1 MVGSFTSE
9 RKAAAGKRFRDH
21 ITANPTWGT
30 KGGNVLTHK
39 IDGMTMSQLDEE
51 GEFGQK
57 NLNALINKLSQEVYN
72 RPKSADEIRREREAA
87 ADLARRDAE
96 RKQFDQWKLSQ
107 TQPTQSVA
115 PVQVTP
121 QDIASYNIDASGR
134 THGKPLEAVRSIEA
148 AKAGTEAIAA
158 SVPTATITDDAG
170 EIISRPVVQTDTGP
184 TTSQS
189 ATDITD
195 ADGNVIQA
203 GNPLMKAQFEA
214 LLQRMTDERQAE
226 ERFAQTQNAR
236 QDQIRQDQI
245 RQQEITLANAE
256 RAGREAFAGTQGPRF
271 IAPHIEGNDPV
282 QAATRRAL
290 MSQLS
295 GNKFQAMEAQ
305 RIQAL
310 EDDAEKSREA
320 LLGRL
325 SDYGVLTRSGRTID
339 RLGEFEGQV
348 LRGRGDVRSQM
359 EQLRSQQLA
368 NAIEQGRGFREFE
381 VGADLSR
388 AEMINQALAKGSDI
402 DFRRYELQQDVANQA
417 MSRQLALLD
426 PTGREQFQ
434 QQIRGQ
440 LSEEQLKRTGMDLT
454 RQQYETSKEQF
465 EADRALREGE
475 LTGRFGDDDTLAA
488 ARFGEESRQFN
499 LNRMRDAERLRLE
512 TRGMGLEEARLE
524 GTLGLEQMR
533 LQEEMRVGDLERM
546 MQRSQ
551 FEQDRQLREG
561 ALTGQYGTA
570 TSLAGQEMAMRRQAQ
585 EAELFGYVE
594 TDTDDPLVQA
604 GLAPSG
610 KRLTRSEKEAE
621 FEREMMREELGLRRG
636 ELTGQYGTEDTLGSQ
651 EMALRRAELTGRMGE
666 GADAQQTMAAQ
677 QWADEQALR
686 AGELT
691 GRYDEQDTLAAQRLK
706 DEKEFRGREISIG
719 ESAEERASSAL
730 TQEMALRRAA
740 QTGFDEF
747 GQRTME
753 SQRLHQES
761 EIARM
766 AREQRATEWGG
777 ELGLRTKEQEE
788 AQAQRIWANTQ
799 ERERRVQEAGQFES
813 EMGLRR
819 QEQQISRE
827 GQAQASRYEMARMNE
842 ATMQRNLDA
851 ELGRGQLKLGQSAEE
866 RAANQLTQE
875 MALRRA
881 EQTGWQEGAW
891 TKNYLG
897 KPVQGEGR
905 RTLAGQRLHQE
916 AAIAQQERN
925 IRERQWT
932 QDLGLRQQ
940 AETRQDRALTEQT
953 GQMAWENRLR
963 QDEALRRREFEIARS
978 NEAAM
983 VRAQQ
988 DTQFGKELGLRQQEQ
1003 QISREGAAQASRY
1016 EMARANEARL
1026 AREQAGTEF
1035 GSRMERTDR
1044 EIQLAENQQQADI
1057 RNQSLA
1063 MMQALTSATE
1073 GKLTP
1078 EARRRQAGLQA
1089 ELMAD
1094 SMRKSG
1100 QFSDEQIDEFVQNIV
1115 EGGKGDTVTSR
1126 DEISIWKKLN
1136 PFSRFKG

>member
-1 MVGSFTSE
+1 MAGSFTP
-9 RKAAAGKRFRDH
+9 AQAAGQKFRDH

-39 IDGMTMSQLDEE
+39 IDGFTMSQLDQE

-57 NLNALINKLSQEVYN
+57 KLNALINKLSQEVYN
-72 RPKSADEIRREREAA
+72 RPKSADEIRREQEEA
-87 ADLARRDAE
+87 ADLARRNAE
-96 RKQFDQWKLSQ
+96 RQQFDQWKLNQ
-107 TQPTQSVA
+107 NKP
-115 PVQVTP
+115 QVTP

-158 SVPTATITDDAG
+158 SVPTATITDAAG
-170 EIISRPVVQTDTGP
+170 AVIDKPVVQTDTGP

-189 ATDITD
+189 AADITD

-226 ERFAQTQNAR
+226 ERFAQAQNAR

-295 GNKFQAMEAQ
+295 GDKFQAMEAQ
-305 RIQAL
+305 RMQAL
-310 EDDAEKSREA
+310 EDDADKSREA

-475 LTGRFGDDDTLAA
+475 LTGRFGEDGTATLAGRRFEAERGFRENEEALAA

-533 LQEEMRVGDLERM
+533 LQEDMRVGNLERM

-677 QWADEQALR
+677 QWADEQKFREADVTGQYDGVDTFEREQYYKDLR
-686 AGELT
+686 
-691 GRYDEQDTLAAQRLK
+691 QRQY
-706 DEKEFRGREISIG
+706 E
-719 ESAEERASSAL
+719 SSADV
-730 TQEMALRRAA
+730 TLR
-740 QTGFDEF
+740 
-747 GQRTME
+747 
-753 SQRLHQES
+753 
-761 EIARM
+761 
-766 AREQRATEWGG
+766 
-777 ELGLRTKEQEE
+777 
-788 AQAQRIWANTQ
+788 
-799 ERERRVQEAGQFES
+799 QEAGA
-813 EMGLRR
+813 
-819 QEQQISRE
+819 RE
-827 GQAQASRYEMARMNE
+827 AYGQAQ
-842 ATMQRNLDA
+842 QREQYYADLRQRQFETVEDI
-851 ELGRGQLKLGQSAEE
+851 
-866 RAANQLTQE
+866 
-875 MALRRA
+875 ALRKAQEARA
-881 EQTGWQEGAW
+881 GTEFEREIGFRGE
-891 TKNYLG
+891 
-897 KPVQGEGR
+897 EGR
-905 RTLAGQRLHQE
+905 AGRQVEYTALQDARNQALAD
-916 AAIAQQERN
+916 
-925 IRERQWT
+925 RE
-932 QDLGLRQQ
+932 LRQQ
-940 AETRQDRALTEQT
+940 AETRAAQQQSIERDQFYDTLRQRQFESGEDIKLRKDAEARAGREFTQELGFRGEEGRAARQVEYTGLRDARDRMEMERGFQERAETRAAQQQSIDRDLGYEDL
-953 GQMAWENRLR
+953 RLR
-963 QDEALRRREFEIARS
+963 QFATGEEVAAEKARLAEGSRQFDLGLGQEASQWADQRGLQLMQESRAKQALTLDDRYRQDVLAQDTRQYDADYQLRDKAETRH
-978 NEAAM
+978 
-983 VRAQQ
+983 AQQ
-988 DTQFGKELGLRQQEQ
+988 QAINKEQFYADLRNRQFATGEDVQFRKDQWGDEYGLRQSQQE
-1003 QISREGAAQASRY
+1003 
-1016 EMARANEARL
+1016 
-1026 AREQAGTEF
+1026 
-1035 GSRMERTDR
+1035 
-1044 EIQLAENQQQADI
+1044 ADI

-1063 MMQALTSATE
+1063 MMAAQASQAE
-1073 GKLTP
+1073 GKMTA

-1089 ELMAD
+1089 RLIAD
-1094 SMRKSG
+1094 SMRQSG
-1100 QFSDEQIDEFVQNIV
+1100 QFSDEDIDAFVDNMI
-1115 EGGKGDTVTSR
+1115 EGTKGATRKKDKK
-1126 DEISIWKKLN
+1126 SIWERLN
-1136 PFSRFKG
+1136 PFS